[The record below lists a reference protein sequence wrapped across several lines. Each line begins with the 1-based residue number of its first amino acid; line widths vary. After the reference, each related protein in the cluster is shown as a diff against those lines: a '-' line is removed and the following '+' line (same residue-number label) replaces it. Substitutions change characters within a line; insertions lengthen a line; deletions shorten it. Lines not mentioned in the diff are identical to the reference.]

1 MVAVGNLG
9 GYQLITTAIKRLGGP
24 TKAAMKIGGGL
35 VAILA
40 GTGAIS
46 YSAGEK
52 NGEKKAIAKMRG
64 QAKGVKLVPVDM
76 GPSKSNPSADYLVA
90 KDATSSDGTSFAT
103 GDKLRVM
110 DSDGDAVMVERIGDE
125 NSPYWV
131 SRDFLESISGNG
143 SGSTGLA

>member
-9 GYQLITTAIKRLGGP
+9 GYQILTTLIKRLGGP
-24 TKAAMKIGGGL
+24 AKAVAKVGIAVGTAFAASLGGAYVL
-35 VAILA
+35 
-40 GTGAIS
+40 
-46 YSAGEK
+46 GEK
-52 NGEKKAIAKMRG
+52 NGEKKAIAEMRG

-76 GPSKSNPSADYLVA
+76 GPSKSNPSVEYLVA

-110 DSDGDAVMVERIGDE
+110 DSDDDAVMVERIGDE

-131 SRDFLESISGNG
+131 SRDFLESISGHG
-143 SGSTGLA
+143 SGLIGLA

>member
-9 GYQLITTAIKRLGGP
+9 GYQILTTVVKRLGGP
-24 TKAAMKIGGGL
+24 AKAAAKVGSALAALLGGAYVL
-35 VAILA
+35 
-40 GTGAIS
+40 
-46 YSAGEK
+46 GEK
-52 NGEKKAIAKMRG
+52 NGEKKAVAEMRG

-76 GPSKSNPSADYLVA
+76 GPSKSNPSVEYLVA

-110 DSDGDAVMVERIGDE
+110 DSDDDAVMVERIGDE

-131 SRDFLESISGNG
+131 SRCFLESISGHG
-143 SGSTGLA
+143 SGSIGLA

>member
-1 MVAVGNLG
+1 MLAVGNLG
-9 GYQLITTAIKRLGGP
+9 GYQLITMAIKRLGGP
-24 TKAAMKIGGGL
+24 TKAAVKVGSAFTALLGGAYVL
-35 VAILA
+35 
-40 GTGAIS
+40 
-46 YSAGEK
+46 GEK

-131 SRDFLESISGNG
+131 SRDFLESISGHG